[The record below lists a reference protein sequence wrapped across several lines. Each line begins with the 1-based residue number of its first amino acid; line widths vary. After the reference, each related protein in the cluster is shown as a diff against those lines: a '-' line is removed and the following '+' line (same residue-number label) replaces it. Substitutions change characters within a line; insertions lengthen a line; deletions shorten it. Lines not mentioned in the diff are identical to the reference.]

1 MTAFQILYFFNKEYV
16 SYILN
21 MYNN

>member
-1 MTAFQILYFFNKEYV
+1 MTAFQILNFFNKEYV